1 MQKAD
6 FPEQAEKTVSPPTE
20 KVPWYV
26 REEADS
32 TLRLLG
38 GLIIFAIAMVGLFLM
53 EWFRGPKEAPIYLKE
68 GIVHAIFG
76 YITGWI
82 SGGGLKKTNMNGA
95 NKV

>member
-6 FPEQAEKTVSPPTE
+6 FPEQAEKTVSPE
-20 KVPWYV
+20 KIPWYV
-26 REEADS
+26 HEEADR
-32 TLRLLG
+32 TTRLLG

-53 EWFRGPKEAPIYLKE
+53 EWLRGPKEAPIYLKE

-82 SGGGLKKTNMNGA
+82 SGNSGGLKKMNMNGA
-95 NKV
+95 SKL